1 MSQEN
6 LNKALG
12 EVIPLVVEG
21 ATRLAADQL
30 QTDIMKRIFEIG
42 SDANGKVIKNG
53 IGYTDAYA
61 KYRRAVGRQVTKI
74 DLQLTGDLMRSITR
88 VDTTQGVNVIFNND
102 FEAEKARYL
111 EKNLGRFVGGGSQQI
126 FFPSDI
132 EADKALDLIEQT
144 FIKTLDE
151 LVARYS

>member
-21 ATRLAADQL
+21 ATRLAAEQL
-30 QTDIMKRIFEIG
+30 QTDMMKRIFEIG
-42 SDANGKVIKNG
+42 ADANGQVIKNG
-53 IGYTDAYA
+53 IGYSESYA
-61 KYRRAVGRQVTKI
+61 KFRKSVGRQTAKI
-74 DLQLTGDLMRSITR
+74 ELQLTGDLMRSVKR

-102 FEAEKARYL
+102 FEAEKARDL
-111 EKNLGRFVGGGSQQI
+111 EKNFGRFVGGGSQQI

-144 FIKTLDE
+144 FIKTIDE